1 MFNRLTTPLSR
12 IGFIQFN
19 ASRSSK
25 INSDLADL
33 FPNSLE
39 KIKLWDSLR
48 QILAVHRGYIH
59 HPFNCNGTSL
69 PLKALSLSIFIA
81 LGSLASQQMSYAFPS
96 ESSFTY
102 NETKKEWSL
111 VENSGF
117 VVTVGNPE
125 TTPVYKNLTP
135 PASDPFDNSK
145 AWLWSYSRDSENS
158 KDISGIVHLSIT
170 KNQDWNKYSGKYQ
183 DDTSATMWISGG
195 LKSDFYVDSSV
206 ITKIS
211 DDIIDPLVFQD
222 PKVNKDVIK
231 KKYYIGGLIKA
242 PAGEEYSQTTNGN
255 QLFVELGENTTF
267 MGKFFGSRND
277 IGGGVDSTSSYS
289 VVGDTNNNE
298 VDITLNKNSKL
309 YAKLIF
315 GGRSAQ
321 LDTVKGSEVEIK
333 DQEGNTVAK
342 TTAIHKGFQTNNNKI
357 KIIGNLTGNSQA
369 KDFEEKRPEESAL
382 LITKGIF
389 GAEGY
394 ESNNNVVSIKNTLVS
409 AGSTN
414 ARKLGLV
421 GGRGLY
427 YLRINQIQLGSVIN
441 NSLVWDG
448 DKLADHSAIA
458 NNNIVTVD
466 NSYIGFKLADSDNDW
481 ITAAWGASN
490 QQAFSIYGGW
500 ATGQAENNIVSIKNS
515 VVNGNVIG
523 GLELQDRIYASKSD
537 LRNLSPNL
545 VSLFNVKISAGS
557 SVYGTSTAEGNV
569 SQLASDNGVIRVDES
584 SLKAVNRR
592 RGVVYLAGEN
602 EADSIYARY
611 VHFGQ
616 YVDNKVLEE
625 HPETE
630 RNISRDYYPS
640 SPNYQ
645 NVIDNPSYVVNDSDA
660 LKRITSANVEAYQ
673 FRMQLGDLV
682 ARTYVLNRT
691 GFHSSLTS
699 RDNANVSTV
708 TNGLHNFWVGAYVNL
723 VNFVDGD
730 GAIFKKE
737 GQDLFKDKTTFTVNH
752 TYGNGEGSHEQNL
765 SLLLHDDGMVYNF
778 DKELKN
784 ENETTGD
791 DNQKHRPSLMHNFR
805 YHYDG
810 LVLYTGVNTGK
821 NGSNDIHAVEI
832 SFSEIEKFRKNSQQE
847 LNDFGNT
854 FVGVFMEG
862 NAHPFFKP
870 SSENG
875 LDSISFEEMT
885 FEPETEAGLPPF
897 EIWQRGEVVAN
908 ATYGF
913 YKYLHFDGQDGTFTD
928 KDPDGKKDSEGNIL
942 DVTLS
947 GKLTPAGTSGG
958 VGLAYWLKSLDI
970 IDGKTLLLNGALE
983 NTDLG
988 STSNIR
994 LQERFT
1000 LSAALKGNG
1009 NLAIAEN
1016 STVVLGSPK
1025 TIYTIASLNEAG
1037 DDVLCKKPDANE
1049 YTGYTDVQEG
1059 ATLVAGIDGALGST
1073 NKFTSSLRLQDNSAF
1088 YLQKHTQDVGHLFVA
1103 EKAKLDLSN
1112 APELTEI
1119 KKTNS
1124 TDAKTFTYVA
1134 DMGST
1139 GELVVHNTYK
1149 PNGENLASNILGNI
1163 EGDTDSKLVIDTG
1176 RANISSANE
1185 SFLGTFELRKAD
1197 GYLYNSNALQK
1208 AKAVVSQG
1216 SSLYFHNAAGLA
1228 TARSVDPRSN
1238 ANVGAIQNAG
1248 QVFLSGGEDVLENL
1262 NHVNVSD
1269 AYAGQQGSVIHY
1281 RGLVQG
1287 PENSYVDVV
1296 HSSTANGTSTVSF
1309 GDDHTKIPVSGIFK
1323 EARGEKT
1330 LKSEGIPIFVIA
1342 DKGEGENQL
1351 KLEMQPFGVVA
1362 KDNEA
1367 YKWIY
1372 KLGYNDDGEGSN
1384 GRTWV
1389 LYNSDDEDNY
1399 EPIDPPNE
1407 DPEIPPVNPPKD
1419 ENIVLRPEAG
1429 AYVGA
1434 SQSWAK
1440 MHMRLHDRFGQAY
1453 YIDPFDGEEKPA
1465 AAWVRQVGSHSHF
1478 RMAGGQSKTHSN
1490 TAVTQIGGD
1499 LLRNEFNEDWKYIG
1513 GVFAGGLYN
1522 RSDSRSWDSAK
1533 SRSDGY
1539 SLGVYGTLYTGNSPD
1554 DGFYVDS
1561 WLLFGRYDN
1570 KIWSDEISPFKFK
1583 SHGWV
1588 WSVETGYTI
1597 PIGESGTKDYNKLIW
1612 TFQPEAQLVW
1622 DGVKANSAN
1631 DSFGTKYRQLG
1642 TDNVTL
1648 RVGARLHA
1656 NYMNKGLGFIEGN
1669 WIHNSKKAGVQMGTD
1684 KVYMDGGR
1692 NLGEFRMGLEG
1703 HLSRNTLGWATV
1715 GVQAG
1720 KSGYHNETA
1729 QIGIK
1734 YMF

>member
-1 MFNRLTTPLSR
+1 MSNRNNNPSIFSLYSHSTDAEKRNESL
-12 IGFIQFN
+12 FIDVPAFV
-19 ASRSSK
+19 K
-25 INSDLADL
+25 KLAM
-33 FPNSLE
+33 
-39 KIKLWDSLR
+39 WDSVN
-48 QILAVHRGYIH
+48 QIFSIHYGYTH
-59 HPFNCNGTSL
+59 HPFHAEKTSLSLTTVSLSVFLAVTAFSFQQDAYATFPNAATEFNQVEGKNEWILGTVLDGEKPSFVITTGKDQNAVYRVLGTS
-69 PLKALSLSIFIA
+69 
-81 LGSLASQQMSYAFPS
+81 G
-96 ESSFTY
+96 
-102 NETKKEWSL
+102 
-111 VENSGF
+111 
-117 VVTVGNPE
+117 
-125 TTPVYKNLTP
+125 
-135 PASDPFDNSK
+135 DPFDNSL
-145 AWLWSYSRDSENS
+145 AWIWSNS
-158 KDISGIVHLSIT
+158 KDGASSVNILVTGVQPWNT
-170 KNQDWNKYSGKYQ
+170 KPDKDNVERFT
-183 DDTSATMWISGG
+183 DTSNTTIWIAGG
-195 LKSDFYVDSSV
+195 IKSDFNVSSSEIQGVSNDVLDSKV
-206 ITKIS
+206 TKDS
-211 DDIIDPLVFQD
+211 TDALT
-222 PKVNKDVIK
+222 IK
-231 KKYYIGGLIKA
+231 RKHFIGALTDA
-242 PAGEEYSQTTNGN
+242 PSGEGYSETTNGN
-255 QLFVELGENTTF
+255 HLTVVIGQNKTVGEGDILGQTTF

-277 IGGGVDSTSSYS
+277 LGGGITANS
-289 VVGDTNNNE
+289 VSNGVGNTNDNVVE
-298 VDITLNKNSKL
+298 LTLNEKSKL

-321 LDTVKGSEVEIK
+321 LDTVKGSKVKVTTADGNQVE
-333 DQEGNTVAK
+333 
-342 TTAIHKGFQTNNNKI
+342 TTAIHKGFETDNNKI
-357 KIIGNLTGNSQA
+357 YIKGTLSGHDNATE
-369 KDFEEKRPEESAL
+369 FENNKPLDSSL
-382 LITKGIF
+382 LITKGVF

-394 ESNNNVVSIKNTLVS
+394 QSNNNLVS
-409 AGSTN
+409 VKNSLLAAGSKN

-427 YLRINQIQLGSVIN
+427 YLRINQVDLGGGKIN

-448 DKLADHSAIA
+448 ENLATHSAIA
-458 NNNIVTVD
+458 NKNIVTVD
-466 NSYIGFKLADSDNDW
+466 NSYIGYKISKEMNDW
-481 ITAAWGASN
+481 DPAFYDTPSDWGTSN
-490 QQAFSIYGGW
+490 QAFSIYGGW
-500 ATGQAENNIVSIKNS
+500 STGQASNNIVSIANS

-523 GLELQDRIYASKSD
+523 ALELQDRLSASKTN
-537 LRNLSPNL
+537 LRDLSPNL
-545 VSLFNVKISAGS
+545 VSLFNVKLEKGS
-557 SVYGTSTAEGNV
+557 SVYGTSTAEGNIEV
-569 SQLASDNGVIRVDES
+569 GASGNNYVTRLDEGT
-584 SLKAVNRR
+584 LKAVNRR
-592 RGVVYLAGEN
+592 RGVVYLAGKN

-616 YVDNKVLEE
+616 YVDNEALEKQ
-625 HPETE
+625 PATE
-630 RNISRDYYPS
+630 RNIFRDYYPT

-645 NVIDNPSYVVNDSDA
+645 KVIEDPNYIVKDSDA
-660 LKRITSANVEAYQ
+660 LKRITSKNSDAGQ

-682 ARTYVLNRT
+682 ARTYIVNRT

-699 RDNANVSTV
+699 RDTANVSEV

-730 GAIFKKE
+730 GEIFKKE
-737 GQDLFKDKTTFTVNH
+737 GRDLFKDKSTFTVNH
-752 TYGNGEGSHEQNL
+752 TYGDGENSQGQNL
-765 SLLLHDDGMVYNF
+765 SLLVHDDGMIYNF
-778 DKELKN
+778 DKNVKNKN
-784 ENETTGD
+784 EAAGD
-791 DNQKHRPSLMHNFR
+791 ENQKHRPSLMHNFR

-821 NGSNDIHAVEI
+821 DGDKDIHAVEI
-832 SFSEIEKFRKNSQQE
+832 SFSEIEKFRKNSQQN
-847 LNDFGNT
+847 LNAFGNT

-870 SSENG
+870 SLEND
-875 LDSISFEEMT
+875 LDSVSFEEMT

-897 EIWQRGEVVAN
+897 EIWQRGDVVAN

-913 YKYLHFDGQDGTFTD
+913 YKYLHFDGEDGTFTD
-928 KDPDGKKDSEGNIL
+928 KDPEGGKDS
-942 DVTLS
+942 VTLN
-947 GKLTPAGTSGG
+947 GKLTTAGTSGG
-958 VGLAYWLKSLDI
+958 VGLAYWLKSLNI
-970 IDGKTLLLNGALE
+970 IDGKTLLLNGSLE

-988 STSNIR
+988 STPNIR

-1009 NLAIAEN
+1009 NVAIAEN
-1016 STVVLGSPK
+1016 SAVVLGSPK
-1025 TIYTIASLNEAG
+1025 TIYTIDSLNEAG
-1037 DDVLCKKPDANE
+1037 NDVLYKKPEANE
-1049 YTGYTDVQEG
+1049 YTGYTDIQKG
-1059 ATLVAGIDGALGST
+1059 ATLAAGIDGALGSAS
-1073 NKFTSSLRLQDNSAF
+1073 KFTSSLQLQDDATF
-1088 YLQKHTQDVGHLFVA
+1088 YLQNHKQDVGHLYVA
-1103 EKAKLDLSN
+1103 ENAKLDLSN
-1112 APELTEI
+1112 P
-1119 KKTNS
+1119 
-1124 TDAKTFTYVA
+1124 A
-1134 DMGST
+1134 DISNTTANFKYDPDLGDL
-1139 GELVVHNTYK
+1139 GVLVVHNTYK

-1163 EGDTDSKLVIDTG
+1163 EGAEDSKLVVDTG

-1185 SFLGTFELRKAD
+1185 KFLGTFELRRAD

-1208 AKAVVSQG
+1208 AKAIVSQG
-1216 SSLYFHNAAGLA
+1216 STLYFHNAEELA
-1228 TARSVDPRSN
+1228 RTRSADPRNN
-1238 ANVGAIQNAG
+1238 AYVGAIQNAG
-1248 QVFLSGGEDVLENL
+1248 QVFLSGGKEEVSAL
-1262 NHVNVSD
+1262 NHVNVEND
-1269 AYAGQQGSVIHY
+1269 YVGEKGSVLHY

-1287 PENSYVDVV
+1287 PNNSYVDVV
-1296 HSSTANGTSTVSF
+1296 HSETATGTSKVSF
-1309 GDDHTKIPVSGIFK
+1309 GDDHSKIPVSGIFN

-1330 LKSEGIPIFVIA
+1330 IKSEGIPVFVIK
-1342 DKGEGENQL
+1342 DKGEDGKQL
-1351 KLEMQPFGVVA
+1351 QLEMEPFGVVA
-1362 KDNEA
+1362 KDDEA

-1372 KLGYNDDGEGSN
+1372 NLGYNDDEDG

-1389 LYNSDDEDNY
+1389 LYNSNGTEDNY
-1399 EPIDPPNE
+1399 QLIEE
-1407 DPEIPPVNPPKD
+1407 
-1419 ENIVLRPEAG
+1419 VLRPEAG

-1434 SQSWAK
+1434 SQSWGR

-1478 RMAGGQSKTHSN
+1478 RMGGGQSKTHSN

-1539 SLGVYGTLYTGNSPD
+1539 SLGIYGTLYTGNSPD

-1570 KIWSDEISPFKFK
+1570 KIWSDEISSFKFK

-1597 PIGESGTKDYNKLIW
+1597 PLGESGTKDYNKLIW

-1622 DGVKANSAN
+1622 DGVKANSAK
-1631 DSFGTKYRQLG
+1631 DPTGTKYRQLG

-1669 WIHNSKKAGVQMGTD
+1669 WIHNTKKAGVQMGTD

>member
-1 MFNRLTTPLSR
+1 MLHCFTNPSREKKHIGLT
-12 IGFIQFN
+12 
-19 ASRSSK
+19 
-25 INSDLADL
+25 NSDRVTHSISVRSER
-33 FPNSLE
+33 FE
-39 KIKLWDSLR
+39 KFALWASVR
-48 QILAVHRGYIH
+48 QIFTIHNGYPHLPIH
-59 HPFNCNGTSL
+59 VESA
-69 PLKALSLSIFIA
+69 ALSLKTVSLSVFIA
-81 LGSLASQQMSYAFPS
+81 ISALGASQISYAAFPA
-96 ESSFTY
+96 ETVFTQ
-102 NETKKEWSL
+102 NKETGVWSL
-111 VENSGF
+111 GKDSGF
-117 VVTVGNPE
+117 DVSTGESNQ
-125 TTPVYKNLTP
+125 TPVYSILWNKNGK
-135 PASDPFDNSK
+135 DPFDNSN
-145 AWLWSYSRDSENS
+145 AWLWSYSAS
-158 KDISGIVHLSIT
+158 KDTASTLSLVIS
-170 KNQDWNKYSGKYQ
+170 KNQAWNVDEKNHYVDGSPR
-183 DDTSATMWISGG
+183 TMWIAAG
-195 LKSDFYVDSSV
+195 LKSDFFIKDSS
-206 ITKIS
+206 IS
-211 DDIIDPLVFQD
+211 LDGD
-222 PKVNKDVIK
+222 K
-231 KKYYIGGLIKA
+231 KAYIGGLSEA
-242 PAGEEYSQTTNGN
+242 PVDGSYSKTTNGN
-255 QLFVELGENTTF
+255 TLNLKLTSGATF
-267 MGKFFGSRND
+267 MGKFFGARND
-277 IGGGVDSTSSYS
+277 LGGGTGATATNSTT
-289 VVGDTNNNE
+289 GNTNNNIVNIDLE
-298 VDITLNKNSKL
+298 QGTRL

-321 LDTVKGSEVEIK
+321 LDAVKGSNVTFKDASNKEI
-333 DQEGNTVAK
+333 T
-342 TTAIHKGFQTNNNKI
+342 TTAVHKGFQTNGNKVWI
-357 KIIGNLTGNSQA
+357 KGKLYKDGSLIAA
-369 KDFEEKRPEESAL
+369 KDLQNEDPGESSL
-382 LITKGIF
+382 MISKGIF
-389 GAEGY
+389 GGEGY
-394 ESNNNVVSIKNTLVS
+394 ESNDNLVS
-409 AGSTN
+409 VKDSLIVAGYPN

-421 GGRGLY
+421 GGRGNY
-427 YLRINQIQLGSVIN
+427 FMRINQVNLKDKNDSTKIN
-441 NSLVWDG
+441 NSLVWD
-448 DKLADHSAIA
+448 DKELAKNSAVADH
-458 NNNIVTVD
+458 NIVIVD
-466 NSYIGFKLADSDNDW
+466 NSYIGYKISKDSNDW
-481 ITAAWGASN
+481 DGLLYTDADWEGTN
-490 QQAFSIYGGW
+490 HAFSIYGGW
-500 ATGQAENNIVSIKNS
+500 STGQAANNIVSIRNS

-523 GLELQDRIYASKSD
+523 GLELKDRLSASASD
-537 LRNLSPNL
+537 LRSLSPNL
-545 VSLFNVKISAGS
+545 VSLFNVKLEKGSA
-557 SVYGTSTAEGNV
+557 VYGTSTAEGNWTTT
-569 SQLASDNGVIRVDES
+569 DGVDRVEES

-592 RGVVYLAGEN
+592 RGVVYLSGEN
-602 EADSIYARY
+602 EVDSVYARY

-616 YVDNKVLEE
+616 YVDNSVLEKN
-625 HPETE
+625 TDVE
-630 RNISRDYYPS
+630 RSISRDYYPTS
-640 SPNYQ
+640 DKYQ
-645 NVIDNPSYVVNDSDA
+645 TVVNDPTYTVKDSAA
-660 LKRITSANVEAYQ
+660 LKRITSSNADASQYCM
-673 FRMQLGDLV
+673 RLGDLV
-682 ARTYVLNRT
+682 ARSYVVNRT
-691 GFHSSLTS
+691 GFHSSLSS
-699 RDNANVSTV
+699 RDSSNVSNE

-723 VNFVDGD
+723 VNSVNGD
-730 GAIFKKE
+730 GINFNKNK
-737 GQDLFKDKTTFTVNH
+737 QDLFKDKDNYIVNH
-752 TYGNGEGSHEQNL
+752 SYGVGDSERERNL
-765 SLLLHDDGMVYNF
+765 SLLVHDDGMVYSYDPSSEGSSVSSDSNA
-778 DKELKN
+778 
-784 ENETTGD
+784 
-791 DNQKHRPSLMHNFR
+791 QHRPALMHNFR

-810 LVLYTGVNTGK
+810 LVLYTGVNTGLDSDGNK
-821 NGSNDIHAVEI
+821 INAVAI
-832 SFSEIEKFRKNSQQE
+832 SFDQIEQFRKQSDQE
-847 LNDFGNT
+847 LNAFGNT
-854 FVGVFMEG
+854 FVGVFLEG
-862 NAHPFFKP
+862 NPHPFFKP
-870 SSENG
+870 SFDNG
-875 LDSISFEEMT
+875 HDSIKASEMT
-885 FEPETEAGLPPF
+885 FEPTTIEGSSPF
-897 EIWQRGEVVAN
+897 DIYQSGSVVAH

-913 YKYLHFDGQDGTFTD
+913 YKYLHFDGTDGSFAD
-928 KDPDGKKDSEGNIL
+928 PYAKDETGTLVGN
-942 DVTLS
+942 VS
-947 GKLTPAGTSGG
+947 GKLTAAGTSGG
-958 VGLAYWLKSLDI
+958 IGIKYWLKELDI
-970 IDGKTLLLNGALE
+970 VKGETLLLNGALKDS
-983 NTDLG
+983 DLG
-988 STSNIR
+988 KTDSIR

-1000 LSAALKGNG
+1000 LSAALKGDG

-1016 STVVLGSPK
+1016 SAVVLGSPK
-1025 TIYTIASLNEAG
+1025 TIYTITFLNEAG
-1037 DDVLCKKPDANE
+1037 DDVLYKKPEANE
-1049 YTGYTDVQEG
+1049 YAGYTDVQKG
-1059 ATLVAGIDGALGST
+1059 ATLAAGIEGALGSK
-1073 NKFTSSLRLQDNSAF
+1073 NKFTSSLQLQDNAAF
-1088 YLQKHTQDVGHLFVA
+1088 YLQNHKQDVGHLYVA
-1103 EKAKLDLSN
+1103 ENAKLDLSN
-1112 APELTEI
+1112 P
-1119 KKTNS
+1119 
-1124 TDAKTFTYVA
+1124 A
-1134 DMGST
+1134 DISNTTANFKYEPDLGDL
-1139 GELVVHNTYK
+1139 GLLVVHNTYK

-1163 EGDTDSKLVIDTG
+1163 VGDESSKLVIDSG

-1185 SFLGTFELRKAD
+1185 NFLGTFELKRAE

-1216 SSLYFHNAAGLA
+1216 SSLYFYNAAELA

-1248 QVFLSGGEDVLENL
+1248 QVFLSGGEGVRENL

-1287 PENSYVDVV
+1287 PDNSYVDLV
-1296 HSSTANGTSTVSF
+1296 HSSTATGTSTVSF
-1309 GDDHTKIPVSGIFK
+1309 GDDHSKIPVSGIFK

-1342 DKGEGENQL
+1342 DKGIEGNQL
-1351 KLEMQPFGVVA
+1351 RLEMQPFGVVA

-1372 KLGYNDDGEGSN
+1372 SLGYNDEEQGSQ
-1384 GRTWV
+1384 RTWV
-1389 LYNSDDEDNY
+1389 LYNSDDKDYY
-1399 EPIDPPNE
+1399 EP
-1407 DPEIPPVNPPKD
+1407 VVPPKEE
-1419 ENIVLRPEAG
+1419 ENLVLRPEAG

-1539 SLGVYGTLYTGNSPD
+1539 SLGIYGTLYTGNSPD

-1715 GVQAG
+1715 GVQTG